1 MPEIRL
7 SKNDLSNYFSCYDST
22 IWAKRKPTHWIHKKK
37 KSTEGIRT
45 FNTLFQPWQAFNL
58 PRESSAA
65 IRNEHNFIKQRAN
78 TKWPIAN
85 TIVDL
90 SLVSRPGFQG
100 EVKTEGKNRKEAK
113 KNPKKPTTLISNKW
127 TVINILLVK
136 TSSFQSGTETLFNLL
151 K

>member
-1 MPEIRL
+1 MTCPIISLAMTLLSEQRGNRL
-7 SKNDLSNYFSCYDST
+7 TEYIKKN
-22 IWAKRKPTHWIHKKK
+22 
-37 KSTEGIRT
+37 STEGIRT

-78 TKWPIAN
+78 TKWPMAN

-90 SLVSRPGFQG
+90 SLVARLGFQG

-113 KNPKKPTTLISNKW
+113 KNPKKPTTLISNK
-127 TVINILLVK
+127 
-136 TSSFQSGTETLFNLL
+136 
-151 K
+151 